1 MAESRKK
8 EPERDGSTCNVSSDK
23 NVMLAINIK
32 GIYHYEILAEI
43 ETKNIAGYPF
53 FCQEKG
59 YEPLERKSK
68 VRNQVI

>member
-23 NVMLAINIK
+23 NVILAINIK

-43 ETKNIAGYPF
+43 ETKNIAGYAF
-53 FCQEKG
+53 F
-59 YEPLERKSK
+59 LSR
-68 VRNQVI
+68 RRL